1 MNKRLKKELF
11 RILADDHSL
20 LDKLDDF
27 SLDNLWI
34 WNVLNN
40 ENFWVNKGYYEML
53 SFPNDKILEK
63 SALFSGLVHASD
75 LEKVYTAIG
84 THISQETP
92 LYDVVIRMKDYN
104 GVLGWYRSRG
114 IFSGDSKTKDG
125 YLIGSTTPL
134 ASSEKI
140 ETIFRKTIDASA
152 EAIYVLVAHYVD
164 YKVKDFVIRDIN
176 QKGEV
181 ELSMPR
187 KDLIGGKI
195 NELFPINLENGYFE
209 RYKNAFLTRKPFRQE
224 YTIPEGYPGTGDYE
238 SHVVPYT
245 DGVII
250 YNRDLTQLVK
260 TRGELEKAQ
269 EEKEDLDI
277 HYQSV
282 INTQS
287 VYIFKTNIEGDFTYI
302 NEYFLNDFGFRR
314 ESLLGTN
321 LFATVFKHDLAESS
335 KVVSKC
341 VKLPNVFHPVILKT
355 INEEG
360 RLMSGKW
367 EFKGLLNAQGNLS
380 EILCVGF
387 DITEQ
392 VEALEKAHELISI
405 TKDQNDRLRSFAYIV
420 SHNIRSHSVNIEGLA
435 DLLSDVVGNNE
446 SIYLGMLQQSAAM
459 LNRTINHLNQIL
471 SIQMS
476 TEQLKKEIDLKDEVI
491 RTLTIFEKQITDIK
505 GTIHINIPNGFVIN
519 FVPAYIESVLLN
531 LISNAI
537 KYRQPENGLIIQ
549 IDAGKIKG
557 KKYFCVVDNGQGID
571 LKKFGDE
578 LFGMYKTFHGNE
590 DALGFGL
597 FLTRSQI
604 EALDGRIE
612 VKSEVGA
619 GTCFKV
625 WLND

>member
-1 MNKRLKKELF
+1 MNKRLKKKLF
-11 RILADDHSL
+11 RILADDNTL
-20 LDKLDDF
+20 LEKLDDF

-34 WNVLNN
+34 WSIPDIQD
-40 ENFWVNKGYYEML
+40 FWVNRGYCEML
-53 SFPNDKILEK
+53 SFPSDEIPRESSVL
-63 SALFSGLVHASD
+63 SGLVYESD
-75 LEKVYTAIG
+75 LQKVNSAIE
-84 THISQETP
+84 THITQETP

-114 IFSGDSKTKDG
+114 IFSGNPKTKSG

-164 YKVKDFVIRDIN
+164 YKVKDFIIRDIN
-176 QKGEV
+176 QKAEV

-209 RYKNAFLTRKPFRQE
+209 RYKEAFLSRKPFRQE

-238 SHVVPYT
+238 SHVVPYN

-260 TRGELEKAQ
+260 TQEELEKAQ
-269 EEKEDLDI
+269 EEIEDLDI

-282 INTQS
+282 ISTQS

-302 NEYFLNDFGFRR
+302 NEYFLKDFGFRR

-321 LFATVFKHDLAESS
+321 LFVTVFQLDQEESS
-335 KVVSKC
+335 KVLSKC
-341 VKLPNVFHPVILKT
+341 VTQPNIFHPVILKT

-360 RLMSGKW
+360 RLISGKW
-367 EFKGLLNAQGNLS
+367 EFKGLLNVQGNLS

-392 VEALEKAHELISI
+392 VEALEKAHELISV
-405 TKDQNDRLRSFAYIV
+405 TKDQNERLRSFAYIV
-420 SHNIRSHSVNIEGLA
+420 SHNIRSHSANIEGLA
-435 DLLSDVVGNNE
+435 DLLVDVVGRDE

-476 TEQLKKEIDLKDEVI
+476 TEQLKKEIDLKDEVK

-505 GTIHINIPNGFVIN
+505 GTIKINIPNGFVIN

-537 KYRQPENGLIIQ
+537 KYRQFEKELMVK
-549 IDAGKIKG
+549 IDAGITDG
-557 KKYFCVVDNGQGID
+557 KKYFCVVDNGQGLD
-571 LKKFGDE
+571 LEKYGDE